1 MSELR
6 CRGSTGGDCGLP
18 PGKDGRIIL
27 SSATNTLWVLCK
39 RHAADYEVNLRICLG
54 LGDVEVTEEDA
65 ELMITVGEVM
75 SR

>member
-1 MSELR
+1 MSELK
-6 CRGSTGGDCGLP
+6 CNGQGHGCGRP

-27 SSATNTLWVLCK
+27 SPRSGHLWVLC
-39 RHAADYEVNLRICLG
+39 REHADYYAVNLEVVLN

-65 ELMITVGEVM
+65 EKMSDVGMVM